1 MERAVDEAERLGID
15 AQDGDEYEDDSD
27 EGSSGDA
34 SDQGVGAVDGGED
47 SDVELGSTSQ
57 QVGKSRCTP
66 FFYTFKVTLE
76 LVECKC
82 RCAASLGVSKCA
94 IDDRSA
100 AQ

>member
-15 AQDGDEYEDDSD
+15 AQDGDDYEDDSD

-34 SDQGVGAVDGGED
+34 DQGVGAVDGGED

-57 QVGKSRCTP
+57 QVGKSRCTTL
-66 FFYTFKVTLE
+66 FHTFKVKLE

-82 RCAASLGVSKCA
+82 RCAASLGVSKCSS
-94 IDDRSA
+94 DDRSA